1 MNVDKIL
8 KKAKNNP
15 QNIRFTEM
23 KKLIEAFGYRYRG
36 GKGSHCVYKHDGII
50 EIMNLQ
56 EEKGMAKVYQVKD
69 FLKVLEK
76 YNLQR
81 MEGK

>member
-23 KKLIEAFGYRYRG
+23 QKLIEAFGYRYRG
-36 GKGSHCVYKHDGII
+36 GKGSHCVFKHESIS

-56 EEKGMAKVYQVKD
+56 EEKGMAKAYQIKD
-69 FLKVLEK
+69 FFKILEK

-81 MEGK
+81 RELK

>member
-1 MNVDKIL
+1 MTVDKIL

-15 QNIRFTEM
+15 KNIRFTETQ
-23 KKLIEAFGYRYRG
+23 KLIEAFGYRYRG
-36 GKGSHCVYKHDGII
+36 GKESHCVYKNADVS

-56 EEKGMAKVYQVKD
+56 EDKGMAKAYQVKD
-69 FLKVLEK
+69 FLKVLKK

-81 MEGK
+81 MEE